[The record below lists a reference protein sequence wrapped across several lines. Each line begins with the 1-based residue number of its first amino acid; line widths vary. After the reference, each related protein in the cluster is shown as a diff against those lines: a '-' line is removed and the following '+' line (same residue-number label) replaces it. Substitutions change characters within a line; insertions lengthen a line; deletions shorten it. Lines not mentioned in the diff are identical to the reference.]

1 MARIGGAVTLV
12 AAAGAIFLACG
23 GKTSA
28 ARDAGPRKG
37 AAMGFAIESTAW
49 RAGET
54 IPKKFTCDGADVSP
68 PLEWKS
74 APAGTQSFSLVAEDP
89 DAPSGLFTHWMI
101 YDLPANAT
109 SLAENQPRQKEL
121 GNGARQ
127 GRNSFGKVG
136 YGGPCPPPGP
146 AHRYFFRLY
155 ALNGKL
161 ELAPG
166 ASREQFNRAI
176 AGHILAQA
184 EYMGRYGRR

>member
-1 MARIGGAVTLV
+1 
-12 AAAGAIFLACG
+12 
-23 GKTSA
+23 
-28 ARDAGPRKG
+28 
-37 AAMGFAIESTAW
+37 MGFAIESTAW